1 MESFEEL
8 ANVLHFPYWDDSLVS
23 LRAGIGGLPEAIG
36 VTVSIGLAVHDPGD
50 TFASLLKRSDDALY
64 CAKRSGRN
72 RVSMALV

>member
-1 MESFEEL
+1 ML
-8 ANVLHFPYWDDSLVS
+8 
-23 LRAGIGGLPEAIG
+23 LRDLRIDRAEAIAERLRMQIAGIGGLPEAIG

>member
-1 MESFEEL
+1 VML
-8 ANVLHFPYWDDSLVS
+8 
-23 LRAGIGGLPEAIG
+23 LRGLRPDRAEAIAERLRMQIAGIAGLPEAIG
-36 VTVSIGLAVHDPGD
+36 VTVSIGLAVYDPGD